1 MSVFNIILLYGDCLP
16 SSCQPTSAVHTGS
29 GSSNGSNGA
38 SHDTSSRGGSP
49 WETFHFSGGLK
60 EYVQYNNRDN
70 ATLHEPI
77 CIGRTVRA
85 YASHVHVAKADPH
98 HFGLPYV
105 CMKAGMA

>member
-1 MSVFNIILLYGDCLP
+1 MR
-16 SSCQPTSAVHTGS
+16 TGS
-29 GSSNGSNGA
+29 NNGSNGA
-38 SHDTSSRGGSP
+38 SHDTSSRGGSQ

-85 YASHVHVAKADPH
+85 YAWHVLLLTVGRLVCHAVA
-98 HFGLPYV
+98 
-105 CMKAGMA
+105 